1 MDGVSERPIGAS
13 RVELPVP
20 GDYHRSAEV
29 MPEADKSD
37 FLKDQSNRFI
47 SKVRERMTPQEIQ
60 LSQQEKQQVESVIQN
75 DPYVKN
81 KIVSKWSVKEFEG
94 TTVETR
100 RKFDR
105 IAGDFTFRS

>member
-1 MDGVSERPIGAS
+1 MILET
-13 RVELPVP
+13 E
-20 GDYHRSAEV
+20 
-29 MPEADKSD
+29 
-37 FLKDQSNRFI
+37 
-47 SKVRERMTPQEIQ
+47 
-60 LSQQEKQQVESVIQN
+60 QEKQQVESVIQN

>member
-1 MDGVSERPIGAS
+1 MILET
-13 RVELPVP
+13 E
-20 GDYHRSAEV
+20 
-29 MPEADKSD
+29 
-37 FLKDQSNRFI
+37 
-47 SKVRERMTPQEIQ
+47 
-60 LSQQEKQQVESVIQN
+60 QEKQQVESVIQN

-100 RKFDR
+100 RKLDR

>member
-1 MDGVSERPIGAS
+1 MPTTKRVISSLTKHAIVPHRDQHLKSIDQLRQSGQTKILGAPFFPYTGAAMIL
-13 RVELPVP
+13 ET
-20 GDYHRSAEV
+20 E
-29 MPEADKSD
+29 
-37 FLKDQSNRFI
+37 
-47 SKVRERMTPQEIQ
+47 
-60 LSQQEKQQVESVIQN
+60 QEKQQVESVIQN

>member
-1 MDGVSERPIGAS
+1 MPTTKRVIPSPTKHAIVPHRDQHLKSIDQLRQSGQAKILGAPFFPYTGAAMIL
-13 RVELPVP
+13 ET
-20 GDYHRSAEV
+20 E
-29 MPEADKSD
+29 
-37 FLKDQSNRFI
+37 
-47 SKVRERMTPQEIQ
+47 
-60 LSQQEKQQVESVIQN
+60 QEKQQVESVIQN